1 MSNVRKPRRGSLG
14 YSPRKRAARAVP
26 RINSWPQGGEK
37 PRVQGFAGY
46 KAGMTHTF
54 VVDWRK
60 TSTTAGREICVPA
73 TILEVPPMKVVGLR
87 LYEYTTYGLRVT
99 GEVWSPR
106 LDKHLARRLP
116 IPKEYDAE
124 ARLPAIRSLKPS
136 EIRVMMCTQPYLVT
150 GIPSKVPDIMEVRV
164 GGGKM
169 EERLEYAISL
179 LGKDLSIRDFISEGK
194 QVDVIA
200 VTRGKGFQ
208 GVIKRWGVK
217 KLPHKSR
224 KHVRAIANAGPKRPG
239 YVRPT
244 VPQGGQ
250 TGFFTR
256 TEINKRVLKIGDSG
270 EEVNPEGG
278 FPHYGTV
285 SNPYVI
291 ISGSVP
297 GPQNRVIRL
306 REAIRPTEQLD
317 AVSLVFV
324 STSSK
329 QGA

>member
-14 YSPRKRAARAVP
+14 YSPRKRAPRAVP
-26 RINSWPQGGEK
+26 RISSWPRGGDK
-37 PRVQGFAGY
+37 PKIQGFAGF
-46 KAGMTHTF
+46 KAGMTHSF
-54 VVDWRK
+54 IVDWRK
-60 TSTTAGREICVPA
+60 TSTTAGREIVVPV
-73 TILEVPPMKVVGLR
+73 TVLEVPPMKVVAVR
-87 LYEYTTYGLRVT
+87 LYEYTTYGLTVV
-99 GEVWSPR
+99 GEVWAPR
-106 LDKHLARRLP
+106 LDKNLARRFP
-116 IPKEYDAE
+116 TPKEYEAE
-124 ARLPAIRSLKPS
+124 HRLPVLRKLQPS
-136 EIRVMMCTQPYLVT
+136 EVRVMMCTQPYLVT

-164 GGGKM
+164 GGGKV
-169 EERLEYAISL
+169 EEQVEYAISL
-179 LGKDLSIRDFISEGK
+179 LGKDVNIRDFISEGK
-194 QVDVIA
+194 QLDVVA

-250 TGFFTR
+250 TGFQTR

-270 EEVNPEGG
+270 EEINPMGG
-278 FPHYGTV
+278 FPHYGAI
-285 SNPYVI
+285 SNPYIVV
-291 ISGSVP
+291 SGSVP

-306 REAIRPTEQLD
+306 RDAIRPTEQLD
-317 AVSLVFV
+317 AVQLVYV

>member
-1 MSNVRKPRRGSLG
+1 MG

-37 PRVQGFAGY
+37 PSIQGFAGY

-73 TILEVPPMKVVGLR
+73 TVLEVPPMKVVGLR
-87 LYEYTTYGLRVT
+87 LYEYTVYGLRVT

-106 LDKHLARRLP
+106 LDKNLARRLP

-124 ARLPAIRSLKPS
+124 ARLPAIRDLKPS

-169 EERLEYAISL
+169 EERVEYAISL
-179 LGKDLSIRDFISEGK
+179 LGKDISIRDFISEGK

-217 KLPHKSR
+217 KLSHKSR
-224 KHVRAIANAGPKRPG
+224 KHIRAIANAGPKRPG

-250 TGFFTR
+250 TGYHTR

-278 FPHYGTV
+278 FTHYGAI

-329 QGA
+329 QGT